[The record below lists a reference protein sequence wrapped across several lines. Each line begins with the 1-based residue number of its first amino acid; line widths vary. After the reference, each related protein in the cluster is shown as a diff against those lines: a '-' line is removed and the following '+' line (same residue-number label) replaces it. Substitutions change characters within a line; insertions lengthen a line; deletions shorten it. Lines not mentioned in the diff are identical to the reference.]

1 VKYATSWFVAGCL
14 LATSPCLLAAEPVI
28 QATVTRCDGGPITK
42 TLGKADWLVM
52 ACGDGSLMLKPA
64 PVNGASHP
72 FTFRPNEPNPFVE
85 GRFQDERAKAA
96 YKELMKLTTEQ
107 FTALVKEVR
116 AGANQG
122 TERK

>member
-1 VKYATSWFVAGCL
+1 MRSTTSWIVAGWL
-14 LATSPCLLAAEPVI
+14 LAASPCLVAAEPIV
-28 QATVTRCDGGPITK
+28 QATIMRCDGGPITK
-42 TLGKADWLVM
+42 TFGKADWLVM
-52 ACGDGSLMLKPA
+52 ACGDGSLMLQPA

-72 FTFRPNEPNPFVE
+72 FTYRPNEVNPFVE

-107 FTALVKEVR
+107 YNALVKEVR

>member
-1 VKYATSWFVAGCL
+1 MKPAASWIVAGCL
-14 LATSPCLLAAEPVI
+14 FAASQCVVAAEPIV
-28 QATVTRCDGGPITK
+28 QATITRCDGGPITK
-42 TLGKADWLVM
+42 TFGKADWLVM
-52 ACGDGSLMLKPA
+52 ACDDGMLMLNPA

-72 FTFRPNEPNPFVE
+72 FTFRPNEVNPFVE

-107 FTALVKEVR
+107 FNALVKEVR

-122 TERK
+122 TARK